1 MAGCSSCL
9 RGWQPRGFARGWSVD
24 HTGGSYVRVGH
35 DAGAPRWVAGGER
48 LCGLGREAGEC
59 GRAAQPWGR
68 AEIPDIRV
76 RRRGLMLLSD
86 RGGGKQA
93 KGVWT

>member
-1 MAGCSSCL
+1 M
-9 RGWQPRGFARGWSVD
+9 R
-24 HTGGSYVRVGH
+24 TGH
-35 DAGAPRWVAGGER
+35 DAGALRWVAGGVR

-59 GRAAQPWGR
+59 GRAAQPWVR
-68 AEIPDIRV
+68 AEIPDIRL